1 MKYQVQENCLT
12 IFLPSEI
19 DHHNSE
25 ELRRESD
32 HLIERNHIRYVIFD
46 FKETDFMDSSGIG
59 LVMGRYRLMQELGGE
74 LRVTGVPSHIRKVMR
89 LSGLDKLAVMEPE
102 GKRPARPR
110 SPAKT
115 EESPCPQDRPSVS
128 GASPI
133 ETAKTL
139 TVTIP
144 VPPGG
149 LEGLEPSPGPWDRD
163 GRTE

>member
-59 LVMGRYRLMQELGGE
+59 VIMGRSLWLYVIGGE
-74 LRVTGVPSHIRKVMR
+74 S
-89 LSGLDKLAVMEPE
+89 DKLMEQYATCHC
-102 GKRPARPR
+102 GK
-110 SPAKT
+110 SQF
-115 EESPCPQDRPSVS
+115 C
-128 GASPI
+128 I
-133 ETAKTL
+133 
-139 TVTIP
+139 
-144 VPPGG
+144 
-149 LEGLEPSPGPWDRD
+149 
-163 GRTE
+163 